1 MQTYERM
8 QEAFP
13 GSALPASVVVK
24 APDVNSKEM
33 QSAIQRLRQQAVASG
48 RMHEPITVDVND
60 DGTVAE
66 IVVPIDGKG
75 TDPASNASL
84 AQLRNEIVPATVGAV
99 AGAEAGVTGAAAQ
112 WKDSTDEMKANLPIV
127 VGFVLVLAFALML
140 VAFRS
145 PVIAVKAI
153 VLNLLSVAPRT
164 ACWCSSSS
172 TATAATSS
180 ASPRRVGSTRWS
192 RYSCS

>member
-1 MQTYERM
+1 
-8 QEAFP
+8 
-13 GSALPASVVVK
+13 
-24 APDVNSKEM
+24 
-33 QSAIQRLRQQAVASG
+33 
-48 RMHEPITVDVND
+48 MHEPITVEVND

-66 IVVPIDGKG
+66 IAVPIDGKG
-75 TDPASNASL
+75 TDSASNASL

-127 VGFVLVLAFALML
+127 VGFVLLLAFSLML

-145 PVIAVKAI
+145 PVIA
-153 VLNLLSVAPRT
+153 SRRSSSTCSPSPPRT

-180 ASPRRVGSTRWS
+180 ASPRRAGSTRSS
-192 RYSCS
+192 RCSSS